1 MRVKRWHLRGK
12 RWEKKNRRQQLAKKA
27 HLPTGPRSG
36 AEDLPREEG
45 KNIAAEVFSSYKTW
59 EMESYGW
66 ETVKSGPRLSGGVAL
81 SMCRAADPALFLYDK

>member
-1 MRVKRWHLRGK
+1 MG
-12 RWEKKNRRQQLAKKA
+12 EKNRRQQQLAKKA
-27 HLPTGPRSG
+27 HLPTGPSSG

-66 ETVKSGPRLSGGVAL
+66 EKVTSGRPQAVRWGSTEHVPC
-81 SMCRAADPALFLYDK
+81 SRSCSVPV